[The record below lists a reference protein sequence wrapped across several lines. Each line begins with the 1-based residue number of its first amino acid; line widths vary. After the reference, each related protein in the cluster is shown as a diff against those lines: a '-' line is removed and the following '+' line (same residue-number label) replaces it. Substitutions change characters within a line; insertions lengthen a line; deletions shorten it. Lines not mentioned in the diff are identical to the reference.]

1 MQAPTWSVATVQ
13 EAGRS
18 CRRGRA
24 SAARGPLLPSVK
36 AKFSAQ
42 SQLMWSDA
50 FGFISSSESLDTM
63 HNRPGV
69 TCMYQYVPQTL
80 STYVQSLPEMQSR
93 NREHRV
99 TSTLETGCDFGQKH
113 RTCSKQDESQVLA
126 ACFTSW
132 KHSQC
137 IQPLQQVSQGI
148 TLAHQATSRHN
159 CTS

>member
-99 TSTLETGCDFGQKH
+99 TSTLETGCDFGQSTARAANKTKVKFWLH
-113 RTCSKQDESQVLA
+113 ASQAGSTASASSHCSKSA
-126 ACFTSW
+126 KA
-132 KHSQC
+132 
-137 IQPLQQVSQGI
+137 
-148 TLAHQATSRHN
+148 
-159 CTS
+159 